1 MGLIVGKG
9 GRTIDEI
16 RERSKV
22 SSLTTPKNERGTFY
36 GEIQLQAGCKEVKQA
51 TAIASAKKKKIWIS
65 AFLFGGIV
73 YFVNIRHYA
82 NFQIYRP
89 LNDTVHPT

>member
-1 MGLIVGKG
+1 MNGEGVVEG
-9 GRTIDEI
+9 GCGTGEGGEDP
-16 RERSKV
+16 SKLMV
-22 SSLTTPKNERGTFY
+22 EKLGISLC
-36 GEIQLQAGCKEVKQA
+36 Q
-51 TAIASAKKKKIWIS
+51 KKKIWIS

-89 LNDTVHPT
+89 INDTGHPT